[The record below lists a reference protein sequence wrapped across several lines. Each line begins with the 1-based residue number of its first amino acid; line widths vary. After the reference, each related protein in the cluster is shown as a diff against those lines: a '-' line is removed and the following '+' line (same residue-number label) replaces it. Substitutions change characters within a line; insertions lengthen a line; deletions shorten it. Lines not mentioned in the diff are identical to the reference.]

1 MRNNELIYLVGP
13 MGAGK
18 STIGRLLADTLR
30 LEFHDVDREIEERS
44 GVDIPWIFDMEG
56 EQGFRDREALMLQSL
71 SEVGGAVVSTGG
83 GAVLRD
89 ENRRLMAE
97 KGRVV
102 YLCTSVEE
110 QIRRTAKD
118 RKRPLLQQGNPE
130 EASLPSRQRLCIWR
144 APSRFSR
151 SSPCPRFTALMRCSR
166 ASLVVPWCLNAC
178 DM

>member
-118 RKRPLLQQGNPE
+118 RKRPLLQQGNPKKKKMIK
-130 EASLPSRQRLCIWR
+130 R
-144 APSRFSR
+144 
-151 SSPCPRFTALMRCSR
+151 
-166 ASLVVPWCLNAC
+166 
-178 DM
+178 